1 MDAMTNWYDL
11 FKTPEEKP
19 RPEPIR
25 QISGGS
31 TRYGD
36 AALER
41 ECEAVARAPQGT
53 RNHTLNRATFNLSQ
67 LIASGHLDPEL
78 VHSKLTNA
86 ATAAGLDPGEIQATL
101 ASGHRAGMALP
112 RAVEPLAP
120 LAQVHV
126 LRAPEPPPEPAA
138 EEPEPDDEPGGDVE
152 SWVRSA
158 LPLVDWYELWDAEDD
173 EEWIVWPVIPARRL
187 VALYSPPKV
196 GKSLFMLE
204 LAAAVAAG
212 RNVLGAALDRPRR
225 VLYLD
230 FENDPRGDIRPRLEA
245 MGYGP
250 EDLEGLAYLSFP
262 SLAALDSERGGLELL
277 AAVTVYK
284 AELVVIDTVSRAVG
298 GEENENDTW
307 LRFYRN
313 TGLRLK
319 QAGVACVRLDHA
331 GKDAA
336 KGQRGGSAKSG
347 DVDLV
352 WRLGFV
358 TESLLTLVCEANR
371 LPVPEKVVTFERRLE
386 PSLHSFVA
394 GRDGRRARAPEVQ
407 VDALVKVMDEM
418 ALPLET
424 GFRNASRALRDAG
437 HGFPND
443 VLRAAIRTRKALGVM
458 PLLPVTEN
466 QKVTPV
472 TEEGLGH
479 VAEINVTENE

>member
-1 MDAMTNWYDL
+1 MTNWYEL
-11 FKTPEEKP
+11 FRPREEPPREITP
-19 RPEPIR
+19 RH
-25 QISGGS
+25 SGDGAS
-31 TRYGD
+31 RYGD

-41 ECEAVARAPQGT
+41 ECEAVSRAPKGA
-53 RNHTLNRATFNLSQ
+53 RNDTLNRAAFNLAQ

-86 ATAAGLDPGEIQATL
+86 AALAGLGPAEIQATL
-101 ASGHRAGMALP
+101 ASGHRAGAALP
-112 RAVEPLAP
+112 RVVEPREPLAE
-120 LAQVHV
+120 VHV
-126 LRAPEPPPEPAA
+126 LRAPEQPEGADGDPVDDGGDA
-138 EEPEPDDEPGGDVE
+138 PEGDVE
-152 SWVRSA
+152 TWVRSA

-212 RNVLGAALDRPRR
+212 RNVLGAAMERPRR

-262 SLAALDSERGGLELL
+262 SLAALDTDRGGLELL
-277 AAVTVYK
+277 AAVGVYK
-284 AELVVIDTVSRAVG
+284 TELVVIDTVSRAVG

-307 LRFYRN
+307 LRFYRS
-313 TGLRLK
+313 TGVRLK
-319 QAGVACVRLDHA
+319 AAGVACVRLDHA
-331 GKDAA
+331 GKDAS

-347 DVDLV
+347 DVDIV

-358 TESLLTLVCEANR
+358 TESLMTLVCEANR

-386 PSLHSFVA
+386 PNLHSFVA

-407 VDALVKVMDEM
+407 VDALVKLMDEL

-424 GFRNASRALRDAG
+424 GFRNASRALRDSG
-437 HGFPND
+437 HGFAND
-443 VLRAAIRTRKALGVM
+443 VLRAALRTRKSLGVM
-458 PLLPVTEN
+458 PLLPVTETPE
-466 QKVTPV
+466 VTPV
-472 TEEGLGH
+472 TEKGPGH
-479 VAEINVTENE
+479 VSEPDVTSEE

>member
-1 MDAMTNWYDL
+1 MTNWYDL
-11 FKTPEEKP
+11 FKQPEE
-19 RPEPIR
+19 RPEPAAR
-25 QISGGS
+25 YNGGGGTS
-31 TRYGD
+31 RYGD

-78 VHSKLTNA
+78 VHSMLTNA
-86 ATAAGLDPGEIQATL
+86 ATAAGLTPGEIQATL
-101 ASGHRAGMALP
+101 ASGHRAGMAHP

-120 LAQVHV
+120 LAEVHV
-126 LRAPEPPPEPAA
+126 LRAPGRSEKLEPDG
-138 EEPEPDDEPGGDVE
+138 EPEEPGGDVE
-152 SWVRSA
+152 SWVLSA

-173 EEWIVWPVIPARRL
+173 EEWIVWPIIPARRL

-212 RNVLGAALDRPRR
+212 RNVLGAALERPRR

-245 MGYGP
+245 MGYAP

-284 AELVVIDTVSRAVG
+284 AELVVIDTVSRAVE

-307 LRFYRN
+307 LKFYRS

-386 PSLHSFVA
+386 PQLHSFVA

-407 VDALVKVMDEM
+407 IDALVKVMDEM

-424 GFRNASRALRDAG
+424 GFRIASRALRDAG
-437 HGFPND
+437 HRFDNNA
-443 VLRAAIRTRKALGVM
+443 LRAALRVRKTLGVM

-466 QKVTPV
+466 PEVTPLS
-472 TEEGLGH
+472 EKGIGH
-479 VAEINVTENE
+479 VSESDVAPKE

>member
-1 MDAMTNWYDL
+1 MTNWYDL
-11 FKTPEEKP
+11 FKQQPEEP
-19 RPEPIR
+19 ARPITPT
-25 QISGGS
+25 SGRAS
-31 TRYGD
+31 RYGE

-53 RNHTLNRATFNLSQ
+53 RNDTLNRASFNLSQ

-86 ATAAGLDPGEIQATL
+86 AAAAGLGPAEIQATL
-101 ASGHRAGMALP
+101 ASGHRAGLALP
-112 RAVEPLAP
+112 RAVEEREPLAE
-120 LAQVHV
+120 VHV
-126 LRAPEPPPEPAA
+126 LRAPDAEPEGGPEGG
-138 EEPEPDDEPGGDVE
+138 EEPVGDVE
-152 SWVRSA
+152 AWVRSA
-158 LPLVDWYELWDAEDD
+158 LPLIDWYELWDAEDD

-204 LAAAVAAG
+204 LAAGVAAG
-212 RNVLGAALDRPRR
+212 RNVLGAALERPRR

-284 AELVVIDTVSRAVG
+284 AELVVIDTVSRAVS

-307 LRFYRN
+307 LRFYRS

-386 PSLHSFVA
+386 PQLHSFVA
-394 GRDGRRARAPEVQ
+394 GRDGRRARAPEIQ
-407 VDALVKVMDEM
+407 IDALVKVMDEL
-418 ALPLET
+418 ALPLT
-424 GFRNASRALRDAG
+424 DGFGKASKALRNAG
-437 HGFPND
+437 HKFDND
-443 VLRAAIRTRKALGVM
+443 VLRAALRVRKSMGVM
-458 PLLPVTEN
+458 PLMPLTGNPKSHPLTE
-466 QKVTPV
+466 KGSSHVSEPDMTS
-472 TEEGLGH
+472 EE
-479 VAEINVTENE
+479 